1 MRSTRLAIPAA
12 FALAA
17 FVACGDPTSSNSS
30 LFDDTAVTQDVAASA
45 GDAVALMLGTMADNE
60 ASAGAEA
67 PAAAAAPSVASDIN
81 VVRTHTCYDANNV
94 AVNNCVPFS
103 SVRMIAVAATL
114 KGTRS
119 ATGTN
124 SAGQT
129 VTWTGSVNRAAN
141 DTTHR
146 VFAGATET
154 SRVHTAVATGND
166 TTTFTDGLFTRQLAE
181 FVRDSVK
188 NITFNLPRSS
198 NPYPVSGS
206 IVRHSAANVSITKGD
221 QSFSRDVN
229 NRIEVVF
236 PADAQGNVTL
246 NINSKSCQ
254 LNLVTHA
261 VTSCQ

>member
-1 MRSTRLAIPAA
+1 MRSARRTIPAVIA
-12 FALAA
+12 MTA
-17 FVACGDPTSSNSS
+17 FVACGDPTSSNSA

-45 GDAVALMLGTMADNE
+45 GDAVALMLGTMVDNE
-60 ASAGAEA
+60 VSAGADA
-67 PAAAAAPSVASDIN
+67 PAAAAPGVTSDIN
-81 VVRTHTCYDANNV
+81 VVRTHTCYDASNAAV
-94 AVNNCVPFS
+94 ANCVPFS
-103 SVRMIAVAATL
+103 SVRMIAVAATI
-114 KGTRS
+114 KGTRT

-129 VTWTGSVNRAAN
+129 VTWTGSVNRAAK
-141 DTTHR
+141 DTTNR

-154 SRVHTAVATGND
+154 SRVHTAVGIGND
-166 TTTFTDGLFTRQLAE
+166 TTTFTDGLFTRRLAE

-188 NITFNLPRSS
+188 NVTFNLPRSS
-198 NPYPVSGS
+198 NPWPVSGS
-206 IVRHSAANVSITKGD
+206 IVRHSTATVSISKAD

-246 NINSKSCQ
+246 NINAKSCQ

-261 VTSCQ
+261 VTNCQ